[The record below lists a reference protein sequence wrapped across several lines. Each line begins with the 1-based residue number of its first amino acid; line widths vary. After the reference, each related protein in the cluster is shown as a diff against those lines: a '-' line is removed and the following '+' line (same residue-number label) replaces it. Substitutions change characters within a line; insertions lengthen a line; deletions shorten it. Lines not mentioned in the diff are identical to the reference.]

1 MEENLAELRN
11 ELIKAKDSP
20 KTRKSEYHNR
30 IKNIRDKI
38 NRLEKKLL
46 HVDDEPI
53 LPEDILMTDE
63 YLNTIC
69 FNEDYLKAYV
79 IAMRF
84 LPVKVNIVRVLWY
97 LKNGKAEFK
106 RSLKIDKDNYIPFS
120 IPLITGENVT
130 CKVNLR
136 SFYEASDIEKVLKKM
151 LMIYEGKE
159 EPIDKIDFDIVDN
172 GMEEEVENE
181 NENTMA
187 ANEDEDEDEDEDKD
201 EDKDEDED
209 EDCETPEATKERKKE
224 RRK

>member
-1 MEENLAELRN
+1 
-11 ELIKAKDSP
+11 
-20 KTRKSEYHNR
+20 
-30 IKNIRDKI
+30 
-38 NRLEKKLL
+38 
-46 HVDDEPI
+46 
-53 LPEDILMTDE
+53 MTDE
-63 YLNTIC
+63 HLNTIC
-69 FNEDYLKAYV
+69 FNEDHLKAYV

-84 LPVKVNIVRVLWY
+84 LPVKVKIVRVLWY

-106 RSLKIDKDNYIPFS
+106 RSLKINKDNYVPFS

-187 ANEDEDEDEDEDKD
+187 AI

-209 EDCETPEATKERKKE
+209 EDEDDDYETPEATKERKKGS
-224 RRK
+224 RKKKEALQQQRE